1 MANPIHRKLAGILTA
16 AALCTAS
23 LPLGGM
29 AVSAGEVTS
38 LEEILCSTA
47 HDDFFQLAQITL
59 QTYASTSVGNGN
71 PLSLKY
77 QILLDVDNS
86 GKIDTGDAY
95 CFLKWYAQY
104 SVTCILP
111 EDAQA
116 FLARWD
122 TAEQTVTTTVTADT
136 TAALE
141 ETTIS
146 PVTTTTLMLTIQ
158 STEAES
164 TVSVTVPDTTEPIV
178 SASALATETTAS
190 VTAETADTSS
200 VSVETATTAATT
212 SIAVATTTTAAVT
225 TTTAAVTTTA
235 SLQGAWAQKDR
246 YDGIDV
252 SKYQG
257 NVDWEAV
264 RADGVDFALI
274 RAGYGKYA
282 SQEDPYFDQNMR
294 NAKNA
299 GIACG
304 AYWFSYAETAAD
316 AKQEAE
322 VFAKVIEGYQF
333 EYPLVF
339 DIEAS
344 VHVSMTKEQV
354 SAIISAFCETME
366 EKGYYISLYSYASF
380 LNDKVYQSVLE
391 KYDIWVA
398 HFGVS
403 TPSYSKTK
411 YGMWQYSSTGSVSGI
426 SGNVDLDYSYRCYP
440 NIMTRNHL
448 NGF

>member
-1 MANPIHRKLAGILTA
+1 MANPIHRKFMGILTA
-16 AALCTAS
+16 AALCTAA

-29 AVSAGEVTS
+29 SVSAAEVS
-38 LEEILCSTA
+38 PLEETLCNTA
-47 HDDFFQLAQITL
+47 HDDFLQLAYIAL
-59 QTYASTSVGNGN
+59 HTYASVSVGNEN
-71 PLSLKY
+71 PLSLKH

-86 GKIDTGDAY
+86 GGIDATDAY
-95 CFLKWYAQY
+95 YFLIWYAQY
-104 SVTCILP
+104 SVSAVVP

-122 TAEQTVTTTVTADT
+122 AAEQGVTTTESVETTAASTVTTTSICT
-136 TAALE
+136 T
-141 ETTIS
+141 
-146 PVTTTTLMLTIQ
+146 VLT
-158 STEAES
+158 E
-164 TVSVTVPDTTEPIV
+164 
-178 SASALATETTAS
+178 TETTVSAAVS
-190 VTAETADTSS
+190 ESTEELVSTKSSAAE
-200 VSVETATTAATT
+200 TTAATT
-212 SIAVATTTTAAVT
+212 LGAVSSSAASVFVATATTAVTTTSATTTTMT
-225 TTTAAVTTTA
+225 TTTTTMTTA
-235 SLQGAWAQKDR
+235 APLQGAWESKAR

-264 RADGVDFALI
+264 REDGVDFAMI

-294 NAKNA
+294 NAKKA

-304 AYWFSYAETAAD
+304 AYWFSYAETVAD

-322 VFAKVIEGYQF
+322 VFAQVIEGYQF

-354 SAIISAFCETME
+354 SAIITAFCETME
-366 EKGYYISLYSYASF
+366 EKGYYINLYSYASF
-380 LNDKVYQSVLE
+380 LNEKVYQSVLE
-391 KYDIWVA
+391 EYDIWVA

-411 YGMWQYSSTGSVSGI
+411 YGIWQYSSTGRVSGI

-440 NIMTRNHL
+440 SIMTKNHL